1 MRRLSASLVLS
12 AVLLFACSH
21 LAAQASQDVEKAAQ
35 MDAAGEDLSHGS
47 SRAASAFHHFTS
59 DSVGPY
65 PIFLA
70 LATAGI
76 HQATNNPPDWH
87 QGFPAL
93 SERFGS
99 NMGITATG
107 NAVRYGLAY
116 ATDIDLNF
124 EKCHCTGVVPRIGHA
139 FRSAAVARR
148 RDGSSVLSFPN
159 LIAPY
164 AATTVAVYAWYPARY
179 DIGTLCGWA
188 TTTCSTPW
196 QPTSRSNSF
205 QQGWSAFSITSTLP
219 VRGCPAR
226 LTHSDFGQSPGTLGA
241 TVNAA
246 DARCNLTGTKLQL

>member
-35 MDAAGEDLSHGS
+35 TDAAGEDLSHGS

-124 EKCHCTGVVPRIGHA
+124 EKCHCAGVVPRIGHA

-179 DIGTLCGWA
+179 DIRDALRMGNYNLLNTVA
-188 TTTCSTPW
+188 ANIAFEFI
-196 QPTSRSNSF
+196 PTGVERFLHHLHFASSRMP
-205 QQGWSAFSITSTLP
+205 GK
-219 VRGCPAR
+219 
-226 LTHSDFGQSPGTLGA
+226 THAQ
-241 TVNAA
+241 
-246 DARCNLTGTKLQL
+246 

>member
-21 LAAQASQDVEKAAQ
+21 LAAQARQDGEKAAQ
-35 MDAAGEDLSHGS
+35 TDAAEEDLSHGS
-47 SRAASAFHHFTS
+47 SRAASALHHFIS

-70 LATAGI
+70 VATAGI

-116 ATDIDLNF
+116 ATDLNLNF
-124 EKCHCTGVVPRIGHA
+124 EKCRCTGVVQRIGHA
-139 FRSAAVARR
+139 FRSAAIARR
-148 RDGSSVLSFPN
+148 RDGSSMLSFPN

-179 DIGTLCGWA
+179 DIRDALRMGNYNLLNTVA
-188 TTTCSTPW
+188 ANIAFEFIPTTVERFLHHLHLAS
-196 QPTSRSNSF
+196 SRMP
-205 QQGWSAFSITSTLP
+205 GK
-219 VRGCPAR
+219 
-226 LTHSDFGQSPGTLGA
+226 THAQ
-241 TVNAA
+241 
-246 DARCNLTGTKLQL
+246 

>member
-21 LAAQASQDVEKAAQ
+21 LTAQARQDAEKAAQ
-35 MDAAGEDLSHGS
+35 TDAAGEDLSHGS
-47 SRAASAFHHFTS
+47 SRAASAFHHFTT

-70 LATAGI
+70 VATAGI

-87 QGFPAL
+87 QGFSAL

-116 ATDIDLNF
+116 ATDLNLNF
-124 EKCHCTGVVPRIGHA
+124 EKCRCTGVVPRIGHA

-148 RDGSSVLSFPN
+148 RDGSSMLSFPN

-179 DIGTLCGWA
+179 DIRDALRMGNYNLLNTVA
-188 TTTCSTPW
+188 ANIAFEFIPTTVERFLHHLHLAS
-196 QPTSRSNSF
+196 SRMP
-205 QQGWSAFSITSTLP
+205 GK
-219 VRGCPAR
+219 
-226 LTHSDFGQSPGTLGA
+226 THAQ
-241 TVNAA
+241 
-246 DARCNLTGTKLQL
+246 